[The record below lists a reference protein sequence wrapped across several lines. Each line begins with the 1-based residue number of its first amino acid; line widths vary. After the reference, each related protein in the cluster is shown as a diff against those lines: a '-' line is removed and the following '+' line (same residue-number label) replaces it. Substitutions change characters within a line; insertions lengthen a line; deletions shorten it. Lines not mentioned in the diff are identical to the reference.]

1 MACKILHWV
10 SLIAFALVVQCAYAD
25 APADQTQEAAAADQP
40 YRGNI
45 QKVVDGALDLIGIK
59 YHRGGSSPL
68 TGFDCSGLV
77 DHVFRATLG
86 MILPR
91 SSRDMS
97 KAGEPVPKTDLK
109 PGDLVFFDTMR
120 RAFSHVGIYLGDHM
134 FVHAPRPGQAVSVAD
149 LRDRYWAK
157 RYDGARRI
165 NSN

>member
-1 MACKILHWV
+1 MTLKIFHWL
-10 SLIAFALVVQCAYAD
+10 SLIAFALIVQSAYAD
-25 APADQTQEAAAADQP
+25 APANQTQDAAAADQP

-45 QKVVDGALDLIGIK
+45 QKVVDRALDLIGIK
-59 YHRGGSSPL
+59 YLRGGSNPL

-91 SSRDMS
+91 SSHDLS
-97 KAGEPVPKTDLK
+97 KAGTPISKTDLE

-134 FVHAPRPGQAVSVAD
+134 FVHAPRPGQAVGVAD

-165 NSN
+165 DSD